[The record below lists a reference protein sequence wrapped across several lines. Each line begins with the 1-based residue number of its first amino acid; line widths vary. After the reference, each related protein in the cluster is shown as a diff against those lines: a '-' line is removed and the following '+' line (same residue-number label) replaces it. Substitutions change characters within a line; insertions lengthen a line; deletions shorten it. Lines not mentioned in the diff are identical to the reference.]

1 MDANND
7 IADGLPVAGA
17 TPAAAT
23 VASSIASALG
33 NTTSDR
39 TKEKIPP
46 ANIIE
51 MLTNSTLRDDVL
63 LLLKKVLDEISKID
77 GLDKAINDVFKTKTN
92 DNKELG
98 KALKTL
104 QDKMESI
111 YFAKS
116 QNNEG
121 TSKGGKRRKSKKRNY
136 YKKRRTSKYR

>member
-1 MDANND
+1 MAAN
-7 IADGLPVAGA
+7 DGIIPDELPVA
-17 TPAAAT
+17 
-23 VASSIASALG
+23 SALAG
-33 NTTSDR
+33 AVANATSDP
-39 TKEKIPP
+39 TKEKILP

-51 MLTNSTLRDDVL
+51 MLTNSTLREEVMP
-63 LLLKKVLDEISKID
+63 LLKKVLDEISKID
-77 GLDKAINDVFKTKTN
+77 GLDTAINDVFKTKTN

-121 TSKGGKRRKSKKRNY
+121 TSNGGKRRKSKKRNY
-136 YKKRRTSKYR
+136 YKKRRATKRR

>member
-1 MDANND
+1 MEAN
-7 IADGLPVAGA
+7 DGNIPDELPVAGA
-17 TPAAAT
+17 LAGA
-23 VASSIASALG
+23 VANA
-33 NTTSDR
+33 TSDPA
-39 TKEKIPP
+39 KEKIPP

-136 YKKRRTSKYR
+136 YKKRRATKYR